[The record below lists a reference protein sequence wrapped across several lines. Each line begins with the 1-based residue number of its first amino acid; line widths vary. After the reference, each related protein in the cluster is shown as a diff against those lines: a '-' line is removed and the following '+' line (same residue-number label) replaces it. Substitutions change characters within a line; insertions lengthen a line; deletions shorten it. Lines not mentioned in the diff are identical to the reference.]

1 MKVACIF
8 GTRPEAIKMAP
19 VVKAL
24 KDHPFF
30 ETQVIVTA
38 QHREML
44 DQVLQLFGIVPDY
57 DLDIM
62 QKNQTLNQIT
72 ARALTGLGDIFAV
85 DRPDLVLVH
94 GDTTTTFCGALAA
107 FYQQIPVGHVE
118 AGLRTYNKYSPF
130 PEEVNRTLTG
140 VMTDYHFAPTVMA
153 KENLL
158 KENVA
163 EEKIY
168 VTGNTVIDALLS
180 VAEKS
185 LDVTSIEG
193 LSALDQTKKTI
204 LVTSHRREN
213 LGDRMTEIFRAIADI
228 AKNYADSVQVVFPMH
243 LNPKV
248 REQVN
253 AELGSRDNVFLIE
266 PQEYLP
272 FVSLMKHAYI
282 ILTDSGGIQEEAP
295 ALGKPVVVLRDTT
308 ERPEALLAGT
318 VLLAGTSYQ
327 QVYNVTQTLLTK
339 QDQYDKMSSA
349 ANPYGDGSAA
359 ERIVNL
365 IHEKSKES

>member
-24 KDHPFF
+24 KEHPAF
-30 ETQVIVTA
+30 ETKVIVTA

-44 DQVLQLFGIVPDY
+44 DQVLDLFGIVPDY

-62 QKNQTLNQIT
+62 QKNQTLSQIT
-72 ARALTGLGDIFAV
+72 ARALTGLGDIFLK

-118 AGLRTYNKYSPF
+118 AGLRTYDKYSPY

-140 VMTDYHFAPTVMA
+140 VMADYHFAPTDVA
-153 KENLL
+153 RENLL

-163 EEKIY
+163 KENIF
-168 VTGNTVIDALLS
+168 VTGNTVIDALIS

-185 LDVTSIEG
+185 LDVRSIEG
-193 LSALDQTKKTI
+193 LAGLDLSKKTI

-213 LGDRMTEIFRAIADI
+213 QGERMTEIFRAVADI
-228 AKNYADSVQVVFPMH
+228 ARDYEEMVQVVFPMH

-248 REQVN
+248 RVQVR
-253 AELGSRDNVFLIE
+253 AELDGLDNVFLIE

-272 FVSLMKHAYI
+272 FVSLMKHAHL

-308 ERPEALLAGT
+308 ERPEALSAGT
-318 VLLAGTSYQ
+318 VILAGYLYRE
-327 QVYNVTQTLLTK
+327 VYNITETLLTNPK
-339 QDQYDKMSSA
+339 RYDMMSSA
-349 ANPYGDGSAA
+349 TNPYGDGTAA

-365 IHEKSKES
+365 IHEKNQAS